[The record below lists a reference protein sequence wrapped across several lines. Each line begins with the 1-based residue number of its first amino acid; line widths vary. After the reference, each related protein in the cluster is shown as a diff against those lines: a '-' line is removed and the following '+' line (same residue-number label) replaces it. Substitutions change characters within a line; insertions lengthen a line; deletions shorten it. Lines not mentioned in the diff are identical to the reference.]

1 MFAVVDCETTGLSRN
16 ARIVELSVILIDQ
29 HERKIVRTYNTLINP
44 QCDTG
49 PQHIHGIS
57 NSMVKGAPVFSEI
70 AGVLTHLLDG
80 NILVAHNLSFDSRMI
95 KQEFDRIRVNFS
107 SGRGYCTY
115 KLTRLKLEKA
125 CLKYGVKL
133 LKAHEALSD
142 TMAAAELIM
151 RFYDRLPEAEPV
163 EIENV
168 FSELNWKTVNR

>member
-16 ARIVELSVILIDQ
+16 ARIVELSVMLIDQ
-29 HERKIVRTYNTLINP
+29 NERKIVRAYNTLINP

-57 NSMVKGAPVFSEI
+57 NSMVKSAPVFSEI

-125 CLKYGVKL
+125 CLKYGVKI

-151 RFYDRLPEAEPV
+151 CFYDRLPKAESV
-163 EIENV
+163 EIENI
-168 FSELNWKTVNR
+168 FSEQNWKTLNR